1 MVIRQL
7 LLILALLR
15 KSKSKYV
22 NGLIL
27 DTLDNIFE
35 VLRSMYVRYDASTT
49 LHDVYPCLQHVN
61 NVWAR

>member
-35 VLRSMYVRYDASTT
+35 VLRSMYVRYDACTT
-49 LHDVYPCLQHVN
+49 LHEVYPCLQHVN